1 MELAHRMFDLAREGA
16 AEQLAAYLDAGVPV
30 GLTDPKG
37 DTLLIL
43 AEEYRTAD
51 KIFFGTDFPFAGVA
65 ESADGLININKQ
77 VEGTSLPRVSEETIQ
92 SILWSNPFKTWWKG
106 DNPLG

>member
-1 MELAHRMFDLAREGA
+1 ML
-16 AEQLAAYLDAGVPV
+16 V
-30 GLTDPKG
+30 
-37 DTLLIL
+37 L

-65 ESADGLININKQ
+65 ESADGLLNINQQ
-77 VEGTSLPRVSEETIQ
+77 VEGTNLPRVSQETIQ
-92 SILWSNPFKTWWKG
+92 SILWSNPFKHWWKG